1 MNLVFIS
8 VLIFILVLPGI
19 AFRFSYYTYPFA
31 RRAASPDILG
41 TVVWSIVPALTVHFL
56 AVTILATF
64 FDVQFNFEHL
74 GFLLLSVNTAPEVKA
89 VFTNIQRN
97 LPEIF
102 LYVFTLCLICAI
114 CGRLVNF
121 LVRRFEL
128 DTRYTVFRFSN
139 KWYYILTGKALD
151 FRFVPGRSSDVDI
164 VFIDALCVIGNEKIL
179 YMGQI
184 QDYYL
189 DDKGELDAITL
200 ASPIIRKQ
208 VLNEVPVINTISSNL
223 IYIPFKSIINLNV
236 RYFKLEEE

>member
-19 AFRFSYYTYPFA
+19 AFRFAYYTYPFA

-41 TVVWSIVPALTVHFL
+41 TIVWSIVPALTVHFL
-56 AVTILATF
+56 AIITLSAF
-64 FDVQFNFEHL
+64 FDVRFNFEHL
-74 GFLLLSVNTAPEVKA
+74 GYLLLSVNTATEIKS
-89 VFTNIQRN
+89 VFLNIERH
-97 LPEIF
+97 LPDIF
-102 LYVFTLCLICAI
+102 LYVFTLCLVCAF
-114 CGRLVNF
+114 CGRLVNY
-121 LVRRFEL
+121 LVRKFAL
-128 DTRYTVFRFSN
+128 DTKYTAFRFSN

-151 FRFVPGRSSDVDI
+151 FNFIPGRSSDVDI
-164 VFIDALCVIGNEKIL
+164 VFVDVLCVIGNEKML

-208 VLNEVPVINTISSNL
+208 LSKEEPVINTISSNL
-223 IYIPFKSIINLNV
+223 IYIPFKSIVNLNV
-236 RYFKLEEE
+236 RYFKLEEQ